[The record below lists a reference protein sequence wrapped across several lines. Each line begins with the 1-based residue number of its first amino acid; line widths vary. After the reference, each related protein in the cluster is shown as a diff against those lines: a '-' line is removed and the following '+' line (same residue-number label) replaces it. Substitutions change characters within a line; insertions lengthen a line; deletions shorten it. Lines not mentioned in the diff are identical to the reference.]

1 MKNWRTTLASI
12 VTALGLVPTAIQQL
26 ELEVVPNWLKIVGLA
41 ATFFGTIGI
50 GLLAKDKVVT
60 GVGENA
66 ETKAEIEN
74 KEYYEK

>member
-74 KEYYEK
+74 KEYER

>member
-66 ETKAEIEN
+66 ETKAEIEKRMDN
-74 KEYYEK
+74 E

>member
-1 MKNWRTTLASI
+1 VKNWRTTLASI

-74 KEYYEK
+74 KEYER

>member
-74 KEYYEK
+74 KEHER

>member
-74 KEYYEK
+74 KQYER

>member
-1 MKNWRTTLASI
+1 VKNWRTTLASI